1 MLKKILYT
9 SVIAVLLFAAIGFL
23 LPTHVHV
30 ERSIGVERPA
40 ATVFAVLNSYRNFP
54 AWSPWAARDPEARYA
69 LSGPASGVGA
79 RLSWDGDPRLVGS
92 GWQEIVASEPYRRIG
107 MRLDF
112 DQQGT
117 ADSYFNIV
125 ETGQG
130 VRLTWGV
137 DTDLLEG
144 RGLFGGLLARY
155 FGLFFDRWIGEDY
168 EDGLARFK
176 EFVESLPPAD
186 FADLDVTIV
195 DVQPQDI
202 LYVRIDDMP
211 NPLDVAASLAAAY
224 REISTFMA
232 SHAIER
238 EGLPMTITRG
248 RDGQGLLFEAAIPAL
263 TAGAEPGGHVRAG
276 LSPGGRAARVVHR
289 GPQDGMGA
297 SYEKLAAWMAVHGL
311 EEGRVSWEQ
320 YVSDPAQ
327 TPPKEL
333 LTHIYA
339 LLADAP

>member
-1 MLKKILYT
+1 MLKKILY
-9 SVIAVLLFAAIGFL
+9 VIVISSFLFAAVGFL
-23 LPTHVHV
+23 LPRHVHI
-30 ERSIGVERPA
+30 ERSIGIDRPA
-40 ATVFAVLNSYRNFP
+40 ATVFTLLNSYRNFP
-54 AWSPWAARDPEARYA
+54 SWSPLAARDPEARYA

-92 GWQEIVASEPYRRIG
+92 GWQEIVASEPYRRVG

-112 DQQGT
+112 HQQGA
-117 ADSYFNIV
+117 ADSYFSMV
-125 ETGQG
+125 EAGRG
-130 VRLTWGV
+130 VRLTWAL
-137 DTDLLEG
+137 DTDLTE
-144 RGLFGGLLARY
+144 RQGLFEGLLARY
-155 FGLFFDRWIGEDY
+155 FGLFFDRWIGKEC
-168 EDGLARFK
+168 EDGLARLK
-176 EFVESLPPAD
+176 EFAESLPPAD

-195 DVQPQDI
+195 NVQPQGI

-211 NPLDVAASLAAAY
+211 NPLDVAASLSAAY
-224 REISTFMA
+224 REISAFMA

-238 EGLPMTITRG
+238 AGLPMTITRS
-248 RDGQGLLFEAAIPAL
+248 RDGQGLLLEAAIPVL
-263 TAGAEPGGHVRAG
+263 TAGAEPGGHVRGG

-311 EEGRVSWEQ
+311 QEGRVSWEQ

-327 TPPKEL
+327 TPPEEL